1 MGAHHVSLLDTDA
14 KSEVG
19 SSLFLHDGLHDRSRI
34 PSVRSVKSLGGLL
47 LEDEAPDHASQRHVG
62 VSLFTTIVGTGV
74 LGMPRAVQ
82 EAGVGGFALAMLGVC
97 LFTMFGSYLTYRALE
112 VLRHQDVDDVADVGR
127 STLGRVGYYIA
138 LFVCLFDT
146 WGATIGNIR
155 AVADVLHV
163 VFFPNTSYRVLVP
176 GIVVLV
182 FPLTLREKFSDFRIV
197 SIVAMCAMLCFVL
210 VVTIQGRPV
219 VLAESLAQGQGVLQP
234 WPNVMSATAVLFFA
248 FDFQVNLFPLYREV
262 SCGER
267 RSKVATLMPPT
278 AWAMFAAVVVYALV
292 GVSGYSTYVSTTS
305 GNIMD
310 NMEGLYWLKASF
322 SAAIFFAVPIL
333 VHEGINL
340 VLLHILPEGAP
351 KAVPSLLM
359 IGSAAYMAAEM
370 PVYSTFKYVGGTVG
384 IAFSCILP
392 PLFFLGSV
400 RNRLRKGRSLAS
412 ITRAESEPLLPS
424 PTQPHGQ
431 HSPGQ
436 TAPVSQYTWDR
447 PRTPLVEPQQSHSFY
462 STWELW
468 AAGVFLTLGVLAVP
482 GLLLFMDG

>member
-1 MGAHHVSLLDTDA
+1 M
-14 KSEVG
+14 EVDLPG
-19 SSLFLHDGLHDRSRI
+19 VMPEANGWQQSS
-34 PSVRSVKSLGGLL
+34 PSVLRVGRGVSSSIVPPLV
-47 LEDEAPDHASQRHVG
+47 EDEDVPKGRTTSVG
-62 VSLFTTIVGTGV
+62 VAVSLFATIVGTATLSTPYTV
-74 LGMPRAVQ
+74 KQ
-82 EAGVGGFALAMLGVC
+82 AGVPAFLATLVAVC

-112 VLRHQDVDDVADVGR
+112 VLRHQNVDDVADVGR

-138 LFVCLFDT
+138 LFVSIFDT
-146 WGATIGNIR
+146 WGAL
-155 AVADVLHV
+155 VAYMRVIADIVVVLH
-163 VFFPNTSYRVLVP
+163 PMSHRTAIAATS
-176 GIVVLV
+176 VLV
-182 FPLTLREKFSDFRIV
+182 FPLTMREKFSDFRHV
-197 SIVAMCAMLCFVL
+197 TLFAMVAMLCFVSVVALQGKHRAL
-210 VVTIQGRPV
+210 VRRMAEGDAVTPSSSGI
-219 VLAESLAQGQGVLQP
+219 
-234 WPNVMSATAVLFFA
+234 MSATAVLFFA

-400 RNRLRKGRSLAS
+400 RK
-412 ITRAESEPLLPS
+412 RANE
-424 PTQPHGQ
+424 
-431 HSPGQ
+431 
-436 TAPVSQYTWDR
+436 APYDTVYSQ
-447 PRTPLVEPQQSHSFY
+447 
-462 STWELW
+462 WELHS
-468 AAGVFLTLGVLAVP
+468 ARAFLVLGVLAVP
-482 GLLLFMDG
+482 GILLHMD